1 MLFFLIK
8 EFVWSI
14 ITFLIF
20 EFSGILPR
28 EHEGELGFV
37 SSSVVRVG
45 SSQIRLDLGKPENV
59 MAVSV
64 N

>member
-1 MLFFLIK
+1 M
-8 EFVWSI
+8 WSI